1 MSNTHEV
8 VIIGGGFSGLL
19 CGYFLKELGIEDFC
33 ILEMGASLGGVWQN
47 GGVGGYPGA
56 ACDVPSYAYL
66 PFLDRIGFIPSK
78 KYVNQHEIADYTD
91 QLVEY
96 CGLQSH
102 IRFSTKVT
110 AVEYNDDGKG
120 QWQID
125 TLDMLKGEA
134 GPTYSAAHTVSAN
147 GPLSTPR
154 MPEVAGMQHFKGDSF
169 HTAQW
174 DYDVDLKGKNV
185 GIIGTG
191 ASAAQV
197 ITSIADD
204 VETLTVFQRSA
215 TWALPR
221 DDEPTS
227 PEIVEAFEKGG
238 YSESLRYV
246 DWENGTPRNT
256 EVPFTFEM
264 LHDDEANA
272 KICGAIAKRITHEVE
287 DPELAKTLTPDYPF
301 FCKRVLFIDDYY
313 ATYNKP
319 NVYLVNDPDGVVG
332 VNETGV
338 QMASGDRHDVDVL
351 IYATGFDSNH
361 IPFPVRGR
369 NGVTL
374 ADQYGANEANNW
386 QMTRPQS
393 LWGIHV
399 ANLPNFYMMIG
410 PQSLNPVTNVTLL
423 CEEQGKYI
431 ASLVARMRDSGE
443 HAVEPRQGAV
453 DAWTARCNDTADGK
467 VWMRCNNWY
476 MKTTKSDVQA
486 GRERSQ
492 GMWMDTYE
500 EYLQHLLGSAG
511 GAPESLLQFRSR

>member
-1 MSNTHEV
+1 MSNQHEV
-8 VIIGGGFSGLL
+8 VIVGGGFSGLL
-19 CGYFLKELGIEDFC
+19 CGHFLKEAGIEDFC

-78 KYVNQHEIADYTD
+78 KYVTQHEIANYTD

-96 CGLQSH
+96 CGLRPH

-110 AVEYNDDGKG
+110 DVTYTGSG
-120 QWQID
+120 QWQISTQAMAKD
-125 TLDMLKGEA
+125 VE
-134 GPTYSAAHTVSAN
+134 SADFFASHVVSAN

-154 MPEVAGMQHFKGDSF
+154 MPEVAGMQQFKGQSF

-174 DYDVDLKGKNV
+174 DYGVDLKGKHV

-197 ITSIADD
+197 ITSIADE

-221 DDEPTS
+221 DDEPTP
-227 PEIVEAFEKGG
+227 PEIVEAFKKGG

-246 DWENGTPRNT
+246 DWQNGAPRDS
-256 EVPFTFEM
+256 ELPFNFDT
-264 LHDDEANA
+264 LHDDEANS
-272 KICGAIAKRITHEVE
+272 KICAAIVKRIEHEV
-287 DPELAKTLTPDYPF
+287 DDSALATLLTPDYPF
-301 FCKRVLFIDDYY
+301 FCKRVLFIDNYY
-313 ATYNKP
+313 STFNKP
-319 NVYLVNDPDGVVG
+319 NVSLVNDPKGVVS
-332 VNETGV
+332 VTETGV

-361 IPFPVRGR
+361 IAFSVTGR
-369 NGVTL
+369 DGVTL
-374 ADQYGANEANNW
+374 ADQYGASAANNW

-393 LWGIHV
+393 LWGMHV
-399 ANLPNFYMMIG
+399 ANLPNFYLMIG

-431 ASLVARMRDSGE
+431 ANLVARMQEQGKSE
-443 HAVEPRQGAV
+443 VEPTAAAV
-453 DAWTARCNDTADGK
+453 ADWTQRCNASADGK
-467 VWMRCNNWY
+467 VWLRCNNWY
-476 MKTTKSDVQA
+476 MKSTKSDIEA

-500 EYLQHLLGSAG
+500 TYLQHVLGGAG
-511 GAPESLLQFRSR
+511 GSQDALLQFRD

>member
-1 MSNTHEV
+1 MSNSHEV
-8 VIIGGGFSGLL
+8 VIVGGGFSGLL
-19 CGYFLKELGIEDFC
+19 CGYFLKEAGIEDFC
-33 ILEMGASLGGVWQN
+33 ILEMGSSLGGVWQN

-78 KYVNQHEIADYTD
+78 KYVTQNEIADYTD
-91 QLVEY
+91 QLVEF

-110 AVEYNDDGKG
+110 GVEYQGQGK
-120 QWQID
+120 WQIN
-125 TLDMLKGEA
+125 TQDMRNGEA
-134 GPTYSAAHTVSAN
+134 GASYDASHVVSAN

-154 MPEVAGMQHFKGDSF
+154 MPEVAGMARFKGESF

-174 DYDVDLKGKNV
+174 DYSVDLKGKRV

-197 ITSIADD
+197 ITSIVDE
-204 VETLTVFQRSA
+204 VESLVVFQRSA

-221 DDEPTS
+221 DDEPTP
-227 PEIVEAFEKGG
+227 PEIVEAFKKGG
-238 YSESLRYV
+238 YSESLRFI
-246 DWENGTPRNT
+246 DWENGPQPNPDL
-256 EVPFTFEM
+256 PFTFET
-264 LHDDEANA
+264 LHDEEANA
-272 KICGAIAKRITHEVE
+272 KLCGAIAKRIRADVT
-287 DPELAKTLTPDYPF
+287 DPDLAELLTPDYPF

-313 ATYNKP
+313 TTFNKP
-319 NVYLVNDPDGVVG
+319 NVTLINDPNGVIG
-332 VNETGV
+332 VTETGV
-338 QMASGDRHDVDVL
+338 EMASGDCHDVDVL

-361 IPFPVRGR
+361 IPFPVTGR
-369 NGVTL
+369 DGVTL

-399 ANLPNFYMMIG
+399 ENLPNFYLMIG

-423 CEEQGKYI
+423 CEQQGKYI
-431 ASLVARMRDSGE
+431 AALVSRMRAASE
-443 HAVEPRQGAV
+443 TEVEPRAEAV
-453 DAWTARCNDTADGK
+453 TAWTERCNNTADGK
-467 VWMRCNNWY
+467 VWLRCNNWY
-476 MKTTKSDVQA
+476 MKSTKSDVEA

-500 EYLQHLLGSAG
+500 TYLQHLLGGAG
-511 GAPESLLQFRSR
+511 GPQDSLLRFTGK

>member
-1 MSNTHEV
+1 MANAHK
-8 VIIGGGFSGLL
+8 VIIVGGGFSGLL
-19 CGYFLKELGIEDFC
+19 CGFFLKEAGVDDFC

-78 KYVNQHEIADYTD
+78 KYVNQKEIAQYTD
-91 QLVEY
+91 KLVDY

-110 AVEYNDDGKG
+110 DIQYAGPGE
-120 QWQID
+120 WQIN
-125 TLDMLKGEA
+125 TEDMQTGE
-134 GPTYSAAHTVSAN
+134 SALSYQACHVVSAN

-154 MPEVAGMQHFKGDSF
+154 MPEVAGMARYQGETF

-174 DYDVDLKGKNV
+174 DYSVDLKGKKV

-197 ITSIADD
+197 ITSIADE
-204 VETLTVFQRSA
+204 VESLTVFQRSA

-221 DDEPTS
+221 DDQPTP

-238 YSESLRYV
+238 YSEGLRFV
-246 DWENGTPRNT
+246 DWKGDTPVKT
-256 EVPFTFEM
+256 ELPFDFDS
-264 LHDDEANA
+264 LHHEESNA
-272 KICGAIAKRITHEVE
+272 KICAWIANRIKEEVN
-287 DPELAKTLTPDYPF
+287 DPALAELLTPDYPF

-313 ATYNKP
+313 TTYNKP
-319 NVYLVNDPDGVVG
+319 NVTLINDPKGVVG
-332 VNETGV
+332 VTETGV
-338 QMASGDRHDVDVL
+338 EMASGDCHDVDVL

-361 IPFPVRGR
+361 IPFPVTGR

-374 ADQYGANEANNW
+374 ADQYGANENNNW

-399 ANLPNFYMMIG
+399 ADLPNFYLMIG

-431 ASLVARMRDSGE
+431 ASLVARMRDAGE
-443 HAVEPRQGAV
+443 NEVEPTLEAV
-453 DAWTARCNDTADGK
+453 AAWTERCNATAEGK
-467 VWMRCNNWY
+467 VWLRCNNWY
-476 MKTTKSDVQA
+476 TKSTKSDEKA
-486 GRERSQ
+486 GRERSL

-500 EYLQHLLGSAG
+500 TYLKHLLGDAG
-511 GAPESLLQFRSR
+511 GSKDSLLRFHS

>member
-1 MSNTHEV
+1 MTNKHEV
-8 VIIGGGFSGLL
+8 VIVGGGFSGLL
-19 CGYFLKELGIEDFC
+19 CGYFLKEAGIEDFC

-78 KYVNQHEIADYTD
+78 KYVSQQEIAEYTD
-91 QLVEY
+91 RLVEY
-96 CGLQSH
+96 CGLAPH
-102 IRFSTKVT
+102 IRFSTKVLD
-110 AVEYNDDGKG
+110 VQYGDDG
-120 QWQID
+120 QWQIQ
-125 TLDMLKGEA
+125 TQDMSSGGAGESYVA
-134 GPTYSAAHTVSAN
+134 KHVVSAN

-154 MPEVAGMQHFKGDSF
+154 MPEVAGMAQFQGPSF

-174 DYDVDLKGKNV
+174 DYSVDLKGQRV

-204 VETLTVFQRSA
+204 VESLTVFQRSA

-221 DDEPTS
+221 DDEPTP
-227 PEIVEAFEKGG
+227 PEIIEAFKKGG
-238 YSESLRYV
+238 YSESLRFV
-246 DWENGTPRNT
+246 DWQNGTRRDS
-256 EVPFTFEM
+256 ELPFDFDS
-264 LHDDEANA
+264 LHDHEANA
-272 KICGAIAKRITHEVE
+272 KLCSVIASRIARDVE
-287 DPELAKTLTPDYPF
+287 DPQLAELLTPNYPF

-313 ATYNKP
+313 TTFNKP
-319 NVYLVNDPDGVVG
+319 NVTLVNDPEGVVS
-332 VNETGV
+332 VTATGV
-338 QMASGDRHDVDVL
+338 KMASGDEHDVDVL

-361 IPFPVRGR
+361 IPFPVTGR

-374 ADQYGANEANNW
+374 ADRYGADADNNW

-399 ANLPNFYMMIG
+399 ADLPNFYLMIG

-431 ASLVARMRDSGE
+431 ANLVSRMAREGKNT
-443 HAVEPRQGAV
+443 VEPTPEAVQG
-453 DAWTARCNDTADGK
+453 WTERCNATADGK
-467 VWMRCNNWY
+467 VWLRCNNWY
-476 MKTTKSDVQA
+476 MKSTKSDVAA

-500 EYLQHLLGSAG
+500 SYLQHLLGAAG
-511 GAPESLLQFRSR
+511 GEPDSLLRFGE

>member
-1 MSNTHEV
+1 MSNTHDV
-8 VIIGGGFSGLL
+8 VIVGGGFSGLL
-19 CGYFLKELGIEDFC
+19 CGYFLKEAGIENFS
-33 ILEMGASLGGVWQN
+33 ILEMGSSLGGVWQK

-78 KYVNQHEIADYTD
+78 KYVSQQEIAEYTD
-91 QLVEY
+91 RLVDY
-96 CGLQSH
+96 CGLEPH

-110 AVEYNDDGKG
+110 QIQYLDDG
-120 QWQID
+120 QWQIH
-125 TLDMLKGEA
+125 TLDMRSGETGQTLTA
-134 GPTYSAAHTVSAN
+134 QHVVSAN

-154 MPEVAGMQHFKGDSF
+154 MPEVAGMASFNGPAF

-174 DYDVDLKGKNV
+174 DYSVDLKGKRV
-185 GIIGTG
+185 GIVGTG

-221 DDEPTS
+221 DDEPTP
-227 PEIVEAFEKGG
+227 PEIVAAFKKGG
-238 YSESLRYV
+238 YSESLRFV
-246 DWENGTPRNT
+246 DWQNGTVRDS
-256 EVPFTFEM
+256 ELPFDFDS
-264 LHDDEANA
+264 LHDEEANA
-272 KICGAIAKRITHEVE
+272 KLCSVIASRIKGEVD
-287 DPELAKTLTPDYPF
+287 DPDLAELLTPDYPF

-313 ATYNKP
+313 TTFNKA
-319 NVYLVNDPDGVVG
+319 NVTLVNDPEGVVS
-332 VNETGV
+332 VTETGV
-338 QMASGDRHDVDVL
+338 KMASGDCYDVDVL

-361 IPFPVRGR
+361 IPFPVTGR

-374 ADQYGANEANNW
+374 ADRYGANESNNW

-393 LWGIHV
+393 LWGMHV
-399 ANLPNFYMMIG
+399 VDLPNFYLMIG

-431 ASLVARMRDSGE
+431 AALISRMRAE
-443 HAVEPRQGAV
+443 NLREVEPTPQA
-453 DAWTARCNDTADGK
+453 AEEWTQRCNNSADGK
-467 VWMRCNNWY
+467 VWLRCNNWY
-476 MKTTKSDVQA
+476 TKSTKSDVSA

-500 EYLQHLLGSAG
+500 SYLQHVLGGAG
-511 GAPESLLQFRSR
+511 GDTDTLLKFSAP